1 MTYIPELIIQIT
13 GALLAVCGLAVLFL
27 MLISEEE
34 KDIVRLLRYMTIFLC
49 ILAILV
55 GVLLLNVGRI
65 RVDNTVTGESFKTE
79 EHLGHFI
86 DEQGKIH
93 DEYLHPY
100 ADGSMGFTGF
110 TDDSY
115 PTSVVAPAGTWFLEV
130 DEDRME
136 DPSVVITTTEMV
148 KKHSGEHVATAISF
162 TFHIGEGGNIIA
174 EEDPVL
180 PTKAG
185 N

>member
-1 MTYIPELIIQIT
+1 MLNIITIAGIILTVT
-13 GALLAVCGLAVLFL
+13 GIVAIVWLATSKDIKNGPLDYLAVL
-27 MLISEEE
+27 
-34 KDIVRLLRYMTIFLC
+34 LC
-49 ILAILV
+49 ALAITWV
-55 GVLLLNVGRI
+55 GVALIYEGHYNLPI
-65 RVDNTVTGESFKTE
+65 TGKSSKTE

-100 ADGSMGFTGF
+100 TDGSMGFTGF
-110 TDDSY
+110 TDDGY